1 MSAVASSQ
9 WNHLN
14 ENYVKSV
21 RISLRGSL
29 HGALLKWGFCDL
41 GIFDLDRS
49 HLSRGRTDPLP
60 QPLPSEVRSII
71 CKRWLLRPV
80 LFPSLLCECLC
91 VVVVAA
97 VLFVWFLPP
106 NTFFLVLVFSRYL
119 QERLKQLHEEVN
131 LLKSNIA
138 KYKVAEPW
146 RWHWRFHCTSKCH
159 PISFSCMCQRYCM
172 CQGEAHKSFNQG
184 N

>member
-49 HLSRGRTDPLP
+49 HLSRGCTDPLP
-60 QPLPSEVRSII
+60 RPLPSEVRSII
-71 CKRWLLRPV
+71 CKRWLFEACALSFSPMWM
-80 LFPSLLCECLC
+80 
-91 VVVVAA
+91 
-97 VLFVWFLPP
+97 FVCCCCCCCF
-106 NTFFLVLVFSRYL
+106 VCLVFAPKHFFFGACFFQVPSREIKATSWRGQPLEIQYCQIQGSRTMAMAL
-119 QERLKQLHEEVN
+119 AIPLHIQMSSYFI
-131 LLKSNIA
+131 LLYVPKIL
-138 KYKVAEPW
+138 YVPG
-146 RWHWRFHCTSKCH
+146 RG
-159 PISFSCMCQRYCM
+159 P
-172 CQGEAHKSFNQG
+172 
-184 N
+184 

>member
-49 HLSRGRTDPLP
+49 HLSRGCTDPLP
-60 QPLPSEVRSII
+60 RPLPSEVRSII

-91 VVVVAA
+91 VVVVVA

-106 NTFFLVLVFSRYL
+106 NTFFFGACFFQVPSREIKATSWRGQPLEIQYCQIQGSRTMAMAL
-119 QERLKQLHEEVN
+119 AIPLHIQMSSYFI
-131 LLKSNIA
+131 LLYVPKIL
-138 KYKVAEPW
+138 YVPG
-146 RWHWRFHCTSKCH
+146 RG
-159 PISFSCMCQRYCM
+159 P
-172 CQGEAHKSFNQG
+172 
-184 N
+184 